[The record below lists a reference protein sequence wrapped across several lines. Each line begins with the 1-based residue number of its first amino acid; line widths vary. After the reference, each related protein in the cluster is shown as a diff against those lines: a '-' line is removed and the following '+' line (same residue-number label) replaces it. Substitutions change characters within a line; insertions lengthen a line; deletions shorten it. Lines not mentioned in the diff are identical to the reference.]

1 MSFSPFYV
9 SYYSQRVHR
18 VLLATIRDQGICP
31 CPRCLVHKT
40 KLDRLGLLSDSK
52 IRTDNARKYDM
63 ETVKKAQKAIYTLGV
78 PIGGAHVQQL
88 LKATSAVPTL
98 VSLRHSYDVIILN

>member
-1 MSFSPFYV
+1 MSNSRFSA
-9 SYYSQRVHR
+9 SSHSQVVR

-31 CPRCLVHKT
+31 CPRCLVPKSG
-40 KLDRLGLLSDSK
+40 LDQVGLKSDGK
-52 IRTDNARKYDM
+52 IRIDKARKYGM
-63 ETVKKAQKAIYTLGV
+63 ETVKKARRAIYALGM

-98 VSLRHSYDVIILN
+98 VSLRYTHMI